1 MEKKTLSQKLYF
13 MEGMLVDKISSLL
26 DLRKSEVEDFI
37 KQQDNFQ
44 IKNGQGNYEFRLLR
58 EGAGSKYSHGNYIEF
73 FNSASGQ
80 WTAMHDFDKYFR
92 INGLVDLPDMRVFL
106 EYFFGAAKKSSDH
119 KNSFIFDFELKP
131 KEVDE
136 YKNEVF
142 LLSIYDVKG
151 GLNFNFFN
159 DQTKDNPAEL
169 SEFEIET
176 IEFFFIAL
184 IKNAANFVRENEL
197 QIKDFYDTIYDP
209 PCIYGYQNNEAF
221 FKSFDNRDDFDLER
235 RELEKEMNKEIEII
249 GEKNIPAAQMI
260 AQANQEVQNYELTK
274 LYEKVYINIGDV
286 ILDNRFILRKYPEIY
301 KVLHDLTKYCLLVN
315 LFLDSDKDLAEQ
327 RVNRYFKAET
337 VETISDEV
345 IILLAEAT
353 KDFLEANY
361 SSAALAYIFS
371 NYRAEVK
378 ELLEADDYQDIK
390 KINDAVIEERIY
402 PEFFGYKVVG
412 FWEKLKN

>member
-13 MEGMLVDKISSLL
+13 LEGMSVDKISSLL
-26 DLRKSEVEDFI
+26 DLKKSEVKAYV
-37 KQQDNFQ
+37 KQQNDFQ
-44 IKNGQGNYEFRLLR
+44 IKNGQGSYEFRVLT

-73 FNSASGQ
+73 FNSASAQ
-80 WTAMHDFDKYFR
+80 WTVMYDFDKYFR
-92 INGLVDLPDMRVFL
+92 MNGLFDLPDMRVFL
-106 EYFFGAAKKSSDH
+106 EYFFGATGKSSDF
-119 KNSFIFDFELKP
+119 KNSFIFDFEIKP
-131 KEVDE
+131 KKIEK
-136 YKNEVF
+136 YQNEVF

-209 PCIYGYQNNEAF
+209 PCIYGYQNTEAF
-221 FKSFDNRDDFDLER
+221 FKSFDNRDDFKLER
-235 RELEKEMNKEIEII
+235 REIEKKMNKEIEII
-249 GEKNIPAAQMI
+249 GEANIPAAQMI
-260 AQANQEVQNYELTK
+260 AQANREVQDYELTK

-301 KVLHDLTKYCLLVN
+301 KALHDLTKYCLLVN
-315 LFLDSDKDLAEQ
+315 LFLDSDKDLTEQ

-361 SSAALAYIFS
+361 SPAALDYIFS
-371 NYRAEVK
+371 SYRTEVK
-378 ELLEADDYQDIK
+378 EMLEADDYQDIK
-390 KINDAVIEERIY
+390 KINDSVIDERVY

>member
-1 MEKKTLSQKLYF
+1 MEKKKLSQKLYF
-13 MEGMLVDKISSLL
+13 LEGMSIDKISSLL

-80 WTAMHDFDKYFR
+80 WTTMYDFDKYFR

-327 RVNRYFKAET
+327 RVNRYFITET

-361 SSAALAYIFS
+361 SSAALDCIFS

>member
-1 MEKKTLSQKLYF
+1 MDKKTLSQKLHF
-13 MEGMLVDKISSLL
+13 MEGMSVDKISSLL

-44 IKNGQGNYEFRLLR
+44 IKNGQGSYEFRLLR
-58 EGAGSKYSHGNYIEF
+58 EGAGSKYSGGNYIEF

-80 WTAMHDFDKYFR
+80 WTVMHDFDKYFR
-92 INGLVDLPDMRVFL
+92 INGLSDLPDMRVFL
-106 EYFFGAAKKSSDH
+106 EYFFGTAKRSSDY
-119 KNSFIFDFELKP
+119 KNTFIFDFELKP

-260 AQANQEVQNYELTK
+260 AQANREVQNYELTK

-327 RVNRYFKAET
+327 RVNRYFITET

-361 SSAALAYIFS
+361 SSAALNYIFS

>member
-73 FNSASGQ
+73 FNSVSGQ

-260 AQANQEVQNYELTK
+260 AQDNQEVQNYELTK

>member
-1 MEKKTLSQKLYF
+1 M
-13 MEGMLVDKISSLL
+13 
-26 DLRKSEVEDFI
+26 
-37 KQQDNFQ
+37 
-44 IKNGQGNYEFRLLR
+44 
-58 EGAGSKYSHGNYIEF
+58 
-73 FNSASGQ
+73 
-80 WTAMHDFDKYFR
+80 
-92 INGLVDLPDMRVFL
+92 
-106 EYFFGAAKKSSDH
+106 
-119 KNSFIFDFELKP
+119 
-131 KEVDE
+131 DE
-136 YKNEVF
+136 YKDEVF

-159 DQTKDNPAEL
+159 DQTKDDPAEL

-176 IEFFFIAL
+176 IEFFFIVL

>member
-1 MEKKTLSQKLYF
+1 MDKKTLSQKLHF
-13 MEGMLVDKISSLL
+13 MEGMSVDKISSLL

-44 IKNGQGNYEFRLLR
+44 IKNSQGSYEFRLLR
-58 EGAGSKYSHGNYIEF
+58 EGAGSKYSGGNYIEF
-73 FNSASGQ
+73 FNSASDQ

-92 INGLVDLPDMRVFL
+92 INGLVDLPDMRLFL
-106 EYFFGAAKKSSDH
+106 EYFFGTAKRSSDY

-131 KEVDE
+131 KEMDE
-136 YKNEVF
+136 YKDEVF

-184 IKNAANFVRENEL
+184 IKNAAYFVRENEL
-197 QIKDFYDTIYDP
+197 QIKDFHETIYDP

-221 FKSFDNRDDFDLER
+221 FKSFDNRDDFNLEC
-235 RELEKEMNKEIEII
+235 RELDKEMNKEIEII

-260 AQANQEVQNYELTK
+260 AQANREVQNYELTK

>member
-1 MEKKTLSQKLYF
+1 MSI
-13 MEGMLVDKISSLL
+13 DKISSLL

-92 INGLVDLPDMRVFL
+92 INGLSDLPDMRVFL
-106 EYFFGAAKKSSDH
+106 EYFFGTAKKSSDY

-136 YKNEVF
+136 YKDEVF

-159 DQTKDNPAEL
+159 DQTKDDPAEL

-176 IEFFFIAL
+176 IEFFFIVL

-361 SSAALAYIFS
+361 SSAALDCIFS

-390 KINDAVIEERIY
+390 KINDAVIDERIY

-412 FWEKLKN
+412 FWEKLTN

>member
-1 MEKKTLSQKLYF
+1 MDKKTLSQKLYF
-13 MEGMLVDKISSLL
+13 MEGMSVDKISSLL

-44 IKNGQGNYEFRLLR
+44 IKNGQGSYEFRLLR
-58 EGAGSKYSHGNYIEF
+58 EGAGSKYSGGNYIEF
-73 FNSASGQ
+73 FNSTSGQ
-80 WTAMHDFDKYFR
+80 WTAMHDFDQYFR
-92 INGLVDLPDMRVFL
+92 INGLSDLPDMRVFL
-106 EYFFGAAKKSSDH
+106 EYFFGTAKKSSDY
-119 KNSFIFDFELKP
+119 KNTFIFDFELKP

-151 GLNFNFFN
+151 GLNFSFFN

>member
-1 MEKKTLSQKLYF
+1 LGYAETYNLSSEIIDRTIKLRRNYKIKLPDAIIAATALNNDF
-13 MEGMLVDKISSLL
+13 VLVT
-26 DLRKSEVEDFI
+26 RNEQDF
-37 KQQDNFQ
+37 NN
-44 IKNGQGNYEFRLLR
+44 IKNTQ
-58 EGAGSKYSHGNYIEF
+58 I
-73 FNSASGQ
+73 FNP
-80 WTAMHDFDKYFR
+80 F
-92 INGLVDLPDMRVFL
+92 
-106 EYFFGAAKKSSDH
+106 SDY

-131 KEVDE
+131 KKIKK
-136 YKNEVF
+136 YQNEVF

-197 QIKDFYDTIYDP
+197 QIKDFYDTIYVP

-221 FKSFDNRDDFDLER
+221 FKSFDNREDFKLER

-260 AQANQEVQNYELTK
+260 SQANREVQDYELTK

-286 ILDNRFILRKYPEIY
+286 ILGNRFILRKYPEIY

-327 RVNRYFKAET
+327 RVNRYFKADT

-361 SSAALAYIFS
+361 SPSAHAYIFS
-371 NYRAEVK
+371 SYRAEVK
-378 ELLEADDYQDIK
+378 EMLEADGYQDIK
-390 KINDAVIEERIY
+390 KINDAGRIQFA
-402 PEFFGYKVVG
+402 FFHS
-412 FWEKLKN
+412 

>member
-1 MEKKTLSQKLYF
+1 MDQKTLSQKLYF
-13 MEGMLVDKISSLL
+13 MEGMSVDKISSML
-26 DLRKSEVEDFI
+26 DLRKSEVEDYI
-37 KQQDNFQ
+37 KQQVNFQ
-44 IKNGQGNYEFRLLR
+44 IKNGQGSYEFRLLR
-58 EGAGSKYSHGNYIEF
+58 EGAGSKYSGGNYIEF

-80 WTAMHDFDKYFR
+80 WTAMHDFDQYFR

-106 EYFFGAAKKSSDH
+106 EYFFGTAKKSSDY
-119 KNSFIFDFELKP
+119 KNTFIFDFELKP
-131 KEVDE
+131 KEMD
-136 YKNEVF
+136 EVF

-197 QIKDFYDTIYDP
+197 QIKDFYDAIYDP

-221 FKSFDNRDDFDLER
+221 FKSFDNRDDFNLER

-249 GEKNIPAAQMI
+249 GEPNIPAAQMI
-260 AQANQEVQNYELTK
+260 VQANQEVQNYELTK

-286 ILDNRFILRKYPEIY
+286 ILDNRFILKKYPEIY
-301 KVLHDLTKYCLLVN
+301 KVLHDLKKYCLLVN
-315 LFLDSDKDLAEQ
+315 LLLDSDKDLAEQ

-353 KDFLEANY
+353 KDFLESNY

-378 ELLEADDYQDIK
+378 ELLETDDYQDIK
-390 KINDAVIEERIY
+390 KINDAVIDERIY

-412 FWEKLKN
+412 FWEKLTN

>member
-1 MEKKTLSQKLYF
+1 MDKKTLSQKLYF
-13 MEGMLVDKISSLL
+13 MEGMSVDKISSLL
-26 DLRKSEVEDFI
+26 DLRKSEVEDYI

-44 IKNGQGNYEFRLLR
+44 IKNGQGNYEFRLLS
-58 EGAGSKYSHGNYIEF
+58 EGAGSKYSGGNYIEF

-80 WTAMHDFDKYFR
+80 WTAMHDFDQYFR

-106 EYFFGAAKKSSDH
+106 EYFFGKAKKSSDY

-131 KEVDE
+131 KKIEK
-136 YKNEVF
+136 YQSEVF

-184 IKNAANFVRENEL
+184 IKNAAYFVRENEL
-197 QIKDFYDTIYDP
+197 QIKDFHETIYDP

-221 FKSFDNRDDFDLER
+221 FKSFDNRDDFNLEC
-235 RELEKEMNKEIEII
+235 RELDKEMNKEIEII

-274 LYEKVYINIGDV
+274 LYEKVYINIGDI

-361 SSAALAYIFS
+361 SPAALDYIFS

-412 FWEKLKN
+412 FWEKLTN

>member
-73 FNSASGQ
+73 FNSVSGQ